1 MGDRVY
7 QIESSRQVLAVGAKL
22 REFRL
27 NRTVLLLG
35 LTSLLTDISSE
46 MVTVVLPLYLVLSL
60 NFSPLSFG
68 IIDGLQAGGS
78 ALVRLVFGY
87 FADRFRRP
95 KEVAVLG
102 YALSALA
109 RFGLLLGSSWT
120 AIAGL
125 IVIDRLGKGIRTA
138 PRDAMISLSS
148 SKEDLATSFGIHRAM
163 DTAGAMLGPLI
174 AFGILMVAPAAF
186 DAVFV
191 VSLCFALLGVGVIA
205 LFVRHQPAAKGITE
219 AKPVNLGEAFRL
231 VRAPGLG
238 LLMMA
243 GAGLAVATISDG
255 FIYLALQRRLDFE
268 FGYFPLLFV
277 GTALTYM
284 ILAVPAGRLADR
296 IGRPVV
302 FIGGYAI
309 LLAAYA
315 ILLLPSMG
323 VFEIAMCV
331 ALIGGYYAATDGV
344 LAAMASAILPTEL
357 RSTGLALL
365 STVTSIARLVSSI
378 LFGLLWTWQGM
389 TVAASIFM
397 AGLAAAII
405 LSVMILMRGWTHA
418 K

>member
-1 MGDRVY
+1 MY
-7 QIESSRQVLAVGAKL
+7 QVESSRQVLAVRGKL
-22 REFRL
+22 LAFRL

-68 IIDGLQAGGS
+68 ILDGLQLGGS
-78 ALVRLVFGY
+78 AVVRLIFGY

-95 KEVAVLG
+95 KEVALLG

-109 RFGLLLGSSWT
+109 RFGLVLGTSWT
-120 AIAGL
+120 VIAGV

-148 SKEDLATSFGIHRAM
+148 GKEELAAAFGIHRAM
-163 DTAGAMLGPLI
+163 DTAGAMLGPMI
-174 AFGILMVAPAAF
+174 AFAILTLAPAAY

-191 VSLCFALLGVGVIA
+191 VSLCFALLGVGVIG
-205 LFVRHQPAAKGITE
+205 LFVQHQPVADGISGAT
-219 AKPVNLGEAFRL
+219 PVNLGEAFRL
-231 VRAPGLG
+231 VHAPGLG
-238 LLMMA
+238 LLMMT
-243 GAGLAVATISDG
+243 GAALAVATISDG

-268 FGYFPLLFV
+268 LGFFPLLFV
-277 GTALTYM
+277 GTALAYM
-284 ILAVPAGRLADR
+284 VLAVPAGRLADR

-309 LLAAYA
+309 LIAAYA
-315 ILLLPSMG
+315 VLLLPSMG
-323 VFEIAMCV
+323 AFEIALCV

-344 LAAMASAILPTEL
+344 LAAMASTILPPEL

-365 STVTSIARLVSSI
+365 STVISIARLVSSI

-389 TVAASIFM
+389 GTAVGTFM
-397 AGLAAAII
+397 AALAGAII
-405 LSVMILMRGWTHA
+405 LSVVILRGGPAYA